1 MGGVSPV
8 DLNPARDDPG
18 RVTLGSTLSRDLRE
32 AVPRGE
38 LTAVYQPQFDL
49 ATGTVVSLETLC
61 RWDHPRHGLLRPD
74 AFIEIAE
81 REGLIADLGAAMLD
95 LGGRELQRWRREG
108 REIELAVN
116 ASPSEIVDGFA
127 ARVIERVASLGLP
140 RGALTVEITE
150 SPPLTVLPVVLEA
163 LRALDASGVAVSID
177 DFGSGNT
184 SLTLLDRL
192 TLSEVK
198 IDRSLIQHESR
209 SSDAQIEACLELAAE
224 RGWRVVAEGIE
235 TPAQLER
242 AHRFGFHRAQGYL
255 LGMPM
260 TADEIDALFA
270 EGGTIPD
277 SAVGEPG

>member
-1 MGGVSPV
+1 MSPV
-8 DLNPARDDPG
+8 DPASVRDDAG
-18 RVTLGSTLSRDLRE
+18 QVTLGSTLSRDLRE

-49 ATGTVVSLETLC
+49 ATGTVVSVEALC

-81 REGLIADLGAAMLD
+81 REGLIAELGKAMLE
-95 LGGRELQRWRREG
+95 LGGRQIQRWRRQG
-108 REIELAVN
+108 REIELAIN
-116 ASPSEIVDGFA
+116 ASPTEIVDGFA
-127 ARVIERVASLGLP
+127 AHVIERVAALGIP
-140 RGALTVEITE
+140 RGGLTVEITE

-163 LRALDASGVAVSID
+163 LHALDASGVDVSID
-177 DFGSGNT
+177 DFGSGST
-184 SLTLLDRL
+184 SLALLDQL

-198 IDRSLIQHESR
+198 IDRSLIQHESN
-209 SSDAQIEACLELAAE
+209 STNSQIEACMELAAE

-235 TPAQLER
+235 TPEHLER
-242 AHRFGFHRAQGYL
+242 ARRFGCHRAQGYL

-270 EGGTIPD
+270 EGGQIPL
-277 SAVGEPG
+277 